1 MPTIKLYDEDAY
13 MKEFTATVV
22 SIEKNDKGQAG
33 IVLDR
38 TAFFPEAG
46 GQSADVGELGDFKV
60 VDVQINGAGVITH
73 FCVPKN
79 APADGGQGSGA
90 QGSLSDSFSPENGT
104 ALPAV
109 GEAVRGAIDWERRHT
124 LMQHHTGEHL
134 FSGIVHRDF
143 GYDNVGFH
151 LSDHICTMD
160 YNGTLSEADVA
171 RIETECNEWIYKNAV
186 ISCDYPDDA
195 ALAGLDYRCKGEL
208 VPPIRIVT
216 IAGADVCACCAP
228 HVHTTGEIGTLK
240 VLEAKSYKGGIRLT
254 IVCGRKAFADY
265 RNRFR
270 LLAEAS
276 HLLSSHYENLPER
289 ILRLQDEKYALKA
302 KISSLQEERLRQL
315 IANATG
321 EDSLFFVEDVDT
333 KSIRSAV
340 NALMDTHSGLCG
352 IFCGNDPDGY
362 SFILGSAVRNMQDT
376 ASLLRQEL
384 KAKCGGSE
392 KMIQGQVHTKR
403 EAIERLLA
411 EASAFS
417 T

>member
-1 MPTIKLYDEDAY
+1 M
-13 MKEFTATVV
+13 
-22 SIEKNDKGQAG
+22 
-33 IVLDR
+33 
-38 TAFFPEAG
+38 
-46 GQSADVGELGDFKV
+46 
-60 VDVQINGAGVITH
+60 
-73 FCVPKN
+73 
-79 APADGGQGSGA
+79 
-90 QGSLSDSFSPENGT
+90 
-104 ALPAV
+104 
-109 GEAVRGAIDWERRHT
+109 
-124 LMQHHTGEHL
+124 
-134 FSGIVHRDF
+134 HRDF

-160 YNGTLSEADVA
+160 YNGPLSEADIA
-171 RIETECNEWIYKNAV
+171 RIEAECNEWIYKNAA

-195 ALAGLDYRCKGEL
+195 VLAGLDYRCKGEL

-228 HVHTTGEIGTLK
+228 HVHTTGEIGILK

-289 ILRLQDEKYALKA
+289 ILGLQDEKYALKA

-315 IANATG
+315 IAEASG
-321 EDSLFFVEDVDT
+321 EDALFFVEDVDT

-362 SFILGSAVRNMQDT
+362 SFILGSAARNMQDA
-376 ASLLRQEL
+376 ASLLRQEF